1 MTLLT
6 LASAARGWQIPVRA
20 PRRALRL
27 MDKPTTTNLTDRGLL
42 ERIAAGDERALGELY
57 DRYGRTVYSL
67 SLAIL
72 RESADA
78 EEAVIDTFNQAWRSA
93 ASYDASRGVV
103 AAWLCTIARSRALD
117 MSRARGRRARAL
129 DRAAA
134 LDALADFEPSAG
146 SDPGLDLGL
155 GELRQLIT
163 RSLAALPDAQRQV
176 IELAYFGGLTQSEIA
191 ERLGEPLGTIK
202 TRTRT
207 ALEKLRGLLATHR
220 SEAAS

>member
-1 MTLLT
+1 
-6 LASAARGWQIPVRA
+6 
-20 PRRALRL
+20 
-27 MDKPTTTNLTDRGLL
+27 MDKPTTTNPVDRGLL

-67 SLAIL
+67 ALAIL
-72 RESADA
+72 REPADA
-78 EEAVIDTFNQAWRSA
+78 EEAVIDTFNQVWQSA

-117 MSRARGRRARAL
+117 MARARGRRARAL
-129 DRAAA
+129 ERAAS
-134 LDALADFEPSAG
+134 LDALAGFEPSAV

-163 RSLAALPDAQRQV
+163 RSLAALPEAQRQV
-176 IELAYFGGLTQSEIA
+176 IEMAYFGGLTQSEIA
-191 ERLGEPLGTIK
+191 ERLAEPLGTIK

-207 ALEKLRGLLATHR
+207 ALEKLRGLLESQR